1 MTTCTLSYWILGTAA
16 YPLWKDLAPLIRL
29 IKNVDN
35 AIFVSGARQSTN
47 KFVLCARLAKRW
59 LCYLRFL
66 RSAKYKQVCPL
77 RSLSETLAIL
87 PSFPALGKVQTSL
100 SSALA

>member
-1 MTTCTLSYWILGTAA
+1 MATCTLSYWILGTAA

-59 LCYLRFL
+59 LCYLRFW

-77 RSLSETLAIL
+77 RSLSETLISVFIISDDTEFL
-87 PSFPALGKVQTSL
+87 W
-100 SSALA
+100 